1 MKIVRLLIIVS
12 FGALLTAPGATSA
25 RQSDGQFTLDQVL
38 SAPFPTELVTA
49 PTGARVAWV
58 FDIKGKRNIWIA
70 DGPSFRAR
78 QLTSYNQDDGQE
90 ITDVAFTH
98 DGQWLVYVRGGSENS
113 SGEIPNPASSPN
125 GARQEICLVSVN
137 DGRVRRL
144 AEGRDPVV
152 SPVGDQILFSKDDQ
166 VMVISIATG
175 SEPHP
180 LFLARGSNGSTVW
193 SADGKRLAFV
203 SRRTTHSFIGVYDTE
218 KESIQYVSPSVDRDS
233 FPRWSPDGKRIAFI
247 RQPARATRQRSMV
260 EDSPDPWAIM
270 VSDLATGGLREV
282 WRSENNLSGSPPRM
296 AGEYILQWG
305 ANDRLVFT
313 SEMDGW
319 MRLYSIPSQGGQP
332 AALTPPGCEFEEM
345 TMTADRRDII
355 FSSNCGDID
364 RRHISRV
371 AVTGGSPA
379 VLTSGDGLEWSPA
392 MTADGKYLFYAASG
406 ARRPAMPCL
415 RPLGGGS
422 ELIVASELLPRN
434 FPSAELVT
442 PQQVI
447 FKSADGLDIHGQ
459 LFASGRASDG
469 TRSPAVVFMHGG
481 PMRQMMLG
489 WHNRYYYHNAY
500 AFNQYL
506 ASRGY
511 IVLSVNYRA
520 GIGYGRGFRE
530 ATRRGARG
538 ASEYQDVVAGANYL
552 RGRKD
557 VDPARIGLWGGSY
570 GGYLTALGL
579 ARNSDLFAAG
589 VDIHGVHDWSLR
601 ISTSPWI
608 DYNDRDA
615 QKIAREASPVA
626 SVASWRSPVLLIH
639 GDDDRNVAFA
649 QTVDLVQRLRE
660 QKVYFEQLVFPDEV
674 HDFLLHRHWLD
685 AYKAAADFFD
695 RFLKNA
701 RSPAQISKSGIAPM
715 PAH

>member
-1 MKIVRLLIIVS
+1 
-12 FGALLTAPGATSA
+12 
-25 RQSDGQFTLDQVL
+25 
-38 SAPFPTELVTA
+38 
-49 PTGARVAWV
+49 
-58 FDIKGKRNIWIA
+58 
-70 DGPSFRAR
+70 
-78 QLTSYNQDDGQE
+78 
-90 ITDVAFTH
+90 
-98 DGQWLVYVRGGSENS
+98 
-113 SGEIPNPASSPN
+113 
-125 GARQEICLVSVN
+125 
-137 DGRVRRL
+137 
-144 AEGRDPVV
+144 
-152 SPVGDQILFSKDDQ
+152 
-166 VMVISIATG
+166 
-175 SEPHP
+175 
-180 LFLARGSNGSTVW
+180 
-193 SADGKRLAFV
+193 
-203 SRRTTHSFIGVYDTE
+203 
-218 KESIQYVSPSVDRDS
+218 
-233 FPRWSPDGKRIAFI
+233 
-247 RQPARATRQRSMV
+247 
-260 EDSPDPWAIM
+260 
-270 VSDLATGGLREV
+270 
-282 WRSENNLSGSPPRM
+282 
-296 AGEYILQWG
+296 
-305 ANDRLVFT
+305 
-313 SEMDGW
+313 
-319 MRLYSIPSQGGQP
+319 
-332 AALTPPGCEFEEM
+332 
-345 TMTADRRDII
+345 MTADRREII

-379 VLTSGDGLEWSPA
+379 ALTSGDGLEWGPV
-392 MTADGKYLFYAASG
+392 TTGDGKYLFYAASG
-406 ARRPAMPCL
+406 ARRPAMPCV

-422 ELIVASELLPRN
+422 EMIVASELLPKD
-434 FPSAELVT
+434 FPSAQLVT

-459 LFASGRASDG
+459 LFGSGGAVPG
-469 TRSPAVVFMHGG
+469 TRSPAVIFMHGG

-511 IVLSVNYRA
+511 VVLSVNYRA
-520 GIGYGRGFRE
+520 GIGYGRAFRE
-530 ATRRGARG
+530 ATKRGARG

-557 VDPARIGLWGGSY
+557 VDPTRIGLWGGSY

-608 DYNDRDA
+608 DYSDRDA

-649 QTVDLVQRLRE
+649 QTVDLAQRLRE
-660 QKVYFEQLVFPDEV
+660 QKVYFEQIVFPDEV
-674 HDFLLHRHWLD
+674 HDFLLHRHWLE

-701 RSPAQISKSGIAPM
+701 RSRAQISSSRIGAM